1 MYMKKL
7 TILPIIFILSACQP
21 SELER
26 CIEANKTKVDIDEVL
41 INSKLEVVSNEKLK
55 QQWIDDYESKISF
68 EINGEGRNY
77 IDDVESGFFD
87 DYMINEDTG
96 LIISLE
102 TCEYIYTYV
111 EVCSTTLGDLYNSVQ
126 LQFNDEEATLNRFN
140 FQRHLDYNIKYY
152 DLSAELL
159 EKKQATSLCN
169 AQGVY

>member
-1 MYMKKL
+1 
-7 TILPIIFILSACQP
+7 
-21 SELER
+21 
-26 CIEANKTKVDIDEVL
+26 
-41 INSKLEVVSNEKLK
+41 
-55 QQWIDDYESKISF
+55 
-68 EINGEGRNY
+68 
-77 IDDVESGFFD
+77 
-87 DYMINEDTG
+87 MINEDTG

-152 DLSAELL
+152 DLSAELI

-169 AQGVY
+169 AQGVYYLLDPKIQAHVRAETSASDLHSNGGPTGQYQ

>member
-1 MYMKKL
+1 MKKL
-7 TILPIIFILSACQP
+7 LAPLALLFLVACQP
-21 SELER
+21 SELDR
-26 CIEANKTKVDIDEVL
+26 CIEANKSKVDIDEVL

-77 IDDVESGFFD
+77 IDDVESGFIGDF
-87 DYMINEDTG
+87 MINEDTG
-96 LIISLE
+96 LLSSFE
-102 TCEYIYTYV
+102 TCEFIN
-111 EVCSTTLGDLYNSVQ
+111 EKQVCTSTTTLGDLYKSVQ
-126 LQFNDEEATLNRFN
+126 FQFNYEDATFNRFN

-152 DLSAELL
+152 DLSAELI